1 MAYSDTIEDLFTRY
15 GPAYRWLATAT
26 GLLAFFTMALSSTI
40 VNVAV
45 PDVMGAYGVG
55 QDKAQ
60 FLATSFFATMT
71 ASQLVS
77 NWVSQRYGQRVTFAG
92 ALLLFSFGSAVSGI
106 GLTFEF
112 VITGRV
118 MQGFAAGILQPLVM
132 LMLLQVFPPERRG
145 LAMGLFS
152 MGIVAAIG
160 VGPYFG
166 GITIDQLSWRYIFLA
181 PMPSVVLAFV
191 MGFFFIPSTRPPG
204 QTTQFDWIGYVF
216 LCTALFCL
224 MTGIANGQRE
234 GWASNEIVSLF
245 VISIVAG
252 TGFVLSQFRTG
263 AGLLDMSLFRN
274 RQFAVTAVIA
284 LLFGCGNFSTMYIF
298 PVFSQLVQEYSA
310 TLAGFLIMP
319 GSLLAML
326 VLPLTGRLSDMVSPQ
341 IPIIFG
347 LFIFSVSMLFMAGA
361 DTNTVVWSVGL
372 FVFIGRLGIAFVV
385 PSMNVAA
392 LATLPIEK
400 ISRGAGAVNFL
411 LLLGGSCGI
420 NTLVVIMEQRT
431 QHHSDLLVATQTAGN
446 AVTREML
453 VGVHGLLGE
462 GGIPISLHSPVALDY
477 LGKVVHAQAN
487 TLGFQDGFMAL
498 AFVFLFA
505 IIPASILDWT
515 GRR

>member
-1 MAYSDTIEDLFTRY
+1 VGYTDGIDDLFARY
-15 GPAYRWLATAT
+15 GPTYRWLATAT
-26 GLLAFFTMALSSTI
+26 GLLAFFTMAFSSTI

-55 QDKAQ
+55 QDQAQ

-71 ASQLVS
+71 ASQLVT
-77 NWVSQRYGQRVTFAG
+77 NWVSQRFGQRLTFTG
-92 ALLLFSFGSAVSGI
+92 ALLLFSFGSVVSGI

-112 VITGRV
+112 VISGRI

-132 LMLLQVFPPERRG
+132 LMLFQVFPPERRG

-160 VGPYFG
+160 VGPYIG
-166 GITIDQLSWRYIFLA
+166 GLTIDHLSWRYIFLA
-181 PMPSVVLAFV
+181 PMPPVILAFF
-191 MGFFFIPSTRPPG
+191 MGFFFVPSIKSADQSVG
-204 QTTQFDWIGYVF
+204 FDWIGYVF
-216 LCTALFCL
+216 LCISLFCL

-234 GWASNEIVSLF
+234 GWASNEIVALF
-245 VISIVAG
+245 VISVLTG
-252 TGFVLSQFRTG
+252 SGFVFSQFRTG

-274 RQFAVTAVIA
+274 RQFAITAVIA
-284 LLFGCGNFSTMYIF
+284 LLFGYGNFSTMYIF
-298 PVFSQLVQEYSA
+298 PVFSQLVQEYTA
-310 TLAGFLIMP
+310 TLAGLLIMP

-341 IPIIFG
+341 FPIILG
-347 LFIFSVSMLFMAGA
+347 LLIFSISMLFMTGA
-361 DTNTVVWSVGL
+361 DIDTAIWSVG
-372 FVFIGRLGIAFVV
+372 FFIFIGRLGIAFVV

-392 LATLPIEK
+392 LATLPAEK

-420 NTLVVIMEQRT
+420 NSLVVVMEQRT
-431 QHHSDLLVATQTAGN
+431 QHHSDLLAATQTAGN
-446 AVTREML
+446 AATREML

-462 GGIPISLHSPVALDY
+462 VGVSASLHGSVALDY
-477 LGKVVHAQAN
+477 LGKVIHAQAN

-505 IIPASILDWT
+505 IIPALILAWP